1 MKEII
6 IKYQTAAIVP
16 APYAYYY
23 TVKSIGSDTGGLIV
37 DFVLNYLDRDSLTEE
52 EILDEGFTM
61 TDDLSW
67 RGELP
72 MVWARE
78 LKILLNNSHLVDE
91 SDESE
96 LEEFIGIEKPAEEKD
111 VLFFPAKKKAWS
123 YFLQELMQ
131 AVFEAA
137 GREKAFELD
146 YLQIKGGKETPMKL
160 KASFISKLFT
170 IHSGKE
176 MKVLEWKF
184 LEDCMKIIFQADFVT
199 ELASETHPKSDGLY
213 LSPGDGFWYKSGESL
228 QNPSPRSKVLTEIES
243 FFANLKRTVAL

>member
-23 TVKSIGSDTGGLIV
+23 TIKTIGSDTGGLLV
-37 DFVLNYLDRDSLTEE
+37 DFVLNYLDRDSITEE
-52 EILDEGFTM
+52 ETLDEGFTM
-61 TDDLSW
+61 NDDLSW
-67 RGELP
+67 KGELP
-72 MVWARE
+72 MVWGRE
-78 LKILLNNSHLVDE
+78 LKSLLKNSQLVDE
-91 SDESE
+91 GDESE
-96 LEEFIGIEKPAEEKD
+96 LEEYIGIEKPSEGKD
-111 VLFFPAKKKAWS
+111 VTLFPAKKNAWS

-131 AVFEAA
+131 AIFEAA

-146 YLQIKGGKETPMKL
+146 YLQLKGGKETALKL

-170 IHSGKE
+170 IHAGKE

-184 LEDCMKIIFQADFVT
+184 LEDCMKIVFQADFVT
-199 ELASETHPKSDGLY
+199 ELALESHPKSDGLY

-228 QNPSPRSKVLTEIES
+228 QNPSPRSKALNEIES
-243 FFANLKRTVAL
+243 FFSNLKRTAAL